1 MIATRLISSIL
12 QARHLLMSYN
22 RTSGKLVRTRLPSH
36 LLLQKRKSSFRFLQK
51 TRGSSKYS
59 GSFDEP
65 MKLFIL
71 LSFSKKQTFT
81 LMSRSLRKSMTT
93 TIPIHPKK
101 TDINFPLI
109 WTSPRIGTSSSK
121 MSKLLRSKATV
132 RVGGRRQILSDED
145 DFVGSAARNVN
156 LTLTGK
162 IANKYLD
169 SKYKQ
174 SVLASD

>member
-1 MIATRLISSIL
+1 
-12 QARHLLMSYN
+12 
-22 RTSGKLVRTRLPSH
+22 
-36 LLLQKRKSSFRFLQK
+36 
-51 TRGSSKYS
+51 
-59 GSFDEP
+59 
-65 MKLFIL
+65 
-71 LSFSKKQTFT
+71 
-81 LMSRSLRKSMTT
+81 MSRSLRKSMTT

-101 TDINFPLI
+101 TDMNFPLI

-156 LTLTGK
+156 LTLTGR

-169 SKYKQ
+169 SRYKQ
-174 SVLASD
+174 SVLASDWKTLLQRDPSQFLFVPEILEYQTDSLLPNDQRNPHNGQDFQYRAWQQSDRYFWCEQGASELLFWRQDDLSCVFFRI